1 MIEFALPSVTVKP
14 SNLSAVLYS
23 RELVAALARQLVA
36 SQVEAHLDMMA
47 DYPSEYKSYGD
58 INACIQ
64 GAKDGTVDY
73 INDMLVEF
81 KDELLAAID
90 NVKIETTAVKI
101 SSEGIVDADV
111 NVTSII

>member
-1 MIEFALPSVTVKP
+1 MIEFTLPSATISS

-23 RELVAALARQLVA
+23 RELIAALARQLVA
-36 SQVEAHLDMMA
+36 SQVEAHLDIMA

-58 INACIQ
+58 INACVQ

-73 INDMLVEF
+73 INHMLEEF
-81 KDELLAAID
+81 KGELLAAID